1 MPEHRGRPAIGPQM
15 SIRLPPDLIE
25 QIEVLAAERGQR
37 RADVIRDLL
46 WLSFER
52 VFRAAIDEQQ

>member
-46 WLSFER
+46 
-52 VFRAAIDEQQ
+52 RAAIDEQQ

>member
-1 MPEHRGRPAIGPQM
+1 M

-46 WLSFER
+46 
-52 VFRAAIDEQQ
+52 RAAIDEQQ